1 MQLLLTFLVAVL
13 FAAALAAA
21 LLLPRRAQPGTART
35 ARARLRQATPAAA
48 APAARCRFQVG
59 RAYWCRDAGWGDT
72 AHDVLRRTARKV
84 LIGCDIICK
93 RSDVTV
99 WRTVKVVDGV
109 EVLERGKIR
118 ADDEYT
124 GKRGYGDLYAAAKGV

>member
-13 FAAALAAA
+13 FAAALAA
-21 LLLPRRAQPGTART
+21 LLLLSRRSQPGTGARP
-35 ARARLRQATPAAA
+35 RTPRRTPAA

-72 AHDVLRRTARKV
+72 AHDVLRRTPRKV
-84 LIGCDIICK
+84 LISCDIICK

>member
-13 FAAALAAA
+13 FAAAIAAA
-21 LLLPRRAQPGTART
+21 LLLPRRAQQGTART

-48 APAARCRFQVG
+48 APAARCRFAVG

-72 AHDVLRRTARKV
+72 AHDVLRRTAKKV
-84 LIGCDIICK
+84 LISCDIICK

-99 WRTVKVVDGV
+99 WRSVKVVDGV

-124 GKRGYGDLYAAAKGV
+124 GKRGFGQLYAAAQGV

>member
-1 MQLLLTFLVAVL
+1 
-13 FAAALAAA
+13 
-21 LLLPRRAQPGTART
+21 
-35 ARARLRQATPAAA
+35 
-48 APAARCRFQVG
+48 
-59 RAYWCRDAGWGDT
+59 
-72 AHDVLRRTARKV
+72 V
-84 LIGCDIICK
+84 LISCDIICK

-124 GKRGYGDLYAAAKGV
+124 GKRGTAPLYAAAKGV

>member
-13 FAAALAAA
+13 FAVALAAA
-21 LLLPRRAQPGTART
+21 LLLPRRAQHGTART
-35 ARARLRQATPAAA
+35 SRARLRQATPAA

-72 AHDVLRRTARKV
+72 AHDVLRRTPRKV